1 MERPDPVELNHFRQA
16 PDGSTVFFPWRLTG
30 RGYILPD
37 EKAKRSALRMTRAL
51 YVSIFVAAGLAFAVA
66 QQGVPIQE
74 VDFADFCRML
84 FLALLFALVPLCF
97 YVLWLLRV
105 IYDLPPSD
113 FHLSREELRVQAL
126 ANVPRKEMRRGVLA
140 SAAMLAACLVVA
152 LVDPSHRWLGA
163 VGILVF
169 GGLGLFFAW
178 ILRASREKLG
188 DGESQQT

>member
-1 MERPDPVELNHFRQA
+1 MKRPDPVELNHFRQA

-37 EKAKRSALRMTRAL
+37 TKAKRSALRVTRAL
-51 YVSIFVAAGLAFAVA
+51 YVSIFVAAGLAFAVVRH
-66 QQGVPIQE
+66 GVPIRE
-74 VDFADFCRML
+74 VDFADFFHVL
-84 FLALLFALVPLCF
+84 VLALLFALVPLGF

-126 ANVPRKEMRRGVLA
+126 ANVPRKDMRKGVVA

-152 LVDPSHRWLGA
+152 WIDPSHRWLGA
-163 VGILVF
+163 VGVVVF
-169 GGLGLFFAW
+169 GGLGLLFAS
-178 ILRASREKLG
+178 ILRASRETPG
-188 DGESQQT
+188 DEGSPHP